1 MMIWTKTEDLNNTEL
16 NVLPIYDDRYQNS
29 NQNRTYDDKVCTIFR
44 DLSAP
49 KERVECKSHTAISI
63 DSLLNYDNNYYL
75 QLYLRKS
82 AYKIICN
89 QMEDYLNDNPIE
101 TGDN

>member
-1 MMIWTKTEDLNNTEL
+1 MFYLSMMIDTKIRTK
-16 NVLPIYDDRYQNS
+16 IG
-29 NQNRTYDDKVCTIFR
+29 TYDDKVCTIFR

-75 QLYLRKS
+75 QLYSRKS
-82 AYKIICN
+82 AYKIIGN
-89 QMEDYLNDNPIE
+89 QMEDYLNDDLIE

>member
-1 MMIWTKTEDLNNTEL
+1 MMIWTKIEDLNNTEL
-16 NVLPIYDDRYQNS
+16 NVLPIYMIDTKIRTKIG
-29 NQNRTYDDKVCTIFR
+29 TYDDKVCTIFR

-49 KERVECKSHTAISI
+49 KERVEYKSHTAISI

-75 QLYLRKS
+75 QLYSRKS
-82 AYKIICN
+82 AYKIIGN
-89 QMEDYLNDNPIE
+89 QMEDYLNDDLIE